1 MNRPRPYVWVSA
13 LLLALAITSLPFAGI
28 ATARSSGAKHVTCDD
43 PSSPDYEILA
53 IAPKRCFLGLGE
65 STYQV
70 QPVAGHSYPP
80 AILLRH
86 LHWRHWGHRQA
97 AGRGIGCLAFAGSC
111 ARARIK
117 VWRPERIAPAGYLS
131 IYQRIKVHINRTAE
145 RPAVTAWYQPGTD
158 Y

>member
-1 MNRPRPYVWVSA
+1 
-13 LLLALAITSLPFAGI
+13 LALAVTSLTFEGSAS
-28 ATARSSGAKHVTCDD
+28 ARSFNAKYITCDD

-65 STYQV
+65 SMYQV

-86 LHWRHWGHRQA
+86 LHWRHWGHRRA
-97 AGRGIGCLAFAGSC
+97 VGRGIGCLAFAGSC
-111 ARARIK
+111 AQARIK
-117 VWRPERIAPAGYLS
+117 VWKPMRIAPAGDLS
-131 IYQRIKVHINRTAE
+131 IYQGIKVHINRTAE
-145 RPAVTAWYQPGTD
+145 RPAITAWYQPGTD